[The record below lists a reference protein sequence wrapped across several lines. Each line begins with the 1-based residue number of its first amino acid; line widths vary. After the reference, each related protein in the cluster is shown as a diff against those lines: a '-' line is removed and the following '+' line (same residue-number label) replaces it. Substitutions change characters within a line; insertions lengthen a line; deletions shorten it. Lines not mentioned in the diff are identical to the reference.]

1 MTLKNDDSGLTAHPC
16 DVCGSMDAAVI
27 EAVLPYTGGQEVHT
41 CKSCGFVFAQKRR
54 SDDAIRE
61 DWAKSMFRA
70 DGDFDV
76 EQTQSQGYTGY
87 TAKIPAVVAR
97 LTYAL
102 ENFESEIGFGGKAV
116 CDVGAGEGDFLCWVR
131 DRKSPRSVFG
141 VEPSE
146 ANCKLLERQ
155 GIPHFVGGIEEFVS
169 ARGVGPKFDV
179 VTLSWTLE
187 NTQNARRVL
196 ELIAGL
202 LPVGGYLQVTTGSR
216 ILVPFRKPLH
226 YYFNPRNPVDLHS
239 FHFSHNSLCGLMA
252 ATGFEPVR
260 SNRFIDTDY
269 LSVIGRKQDGDRK
282 SSRKD
287 DYRAVIAFFERWKA
301 ETEAFYRDR

>member
-1 MTLKNDDSGLTAHPC
+1 MEAE
-16 DVCGSMDAAVI
+16 VI
-27 EAVLPYTGGQEVHT
+27 EVVLSYTGGQEVHT

-54 SDDAIRE
+54 SDDAIRQ
-61 DWAKSMFRA
+61 DWAQSMFRA

-76 EQTQSQGYTGY
+76 EQTQSEGYTGY

-102 ENFESEIGFGGKAV
+102 ENFDSEIGFANKTV
-116 CDVGAGEGDFLCWVR
+116 CDIGAGEGDFLAWVR

-146 ANCKLLERQ
+146 ANGKLLQRER
-155 GIPHFVGGIEEFVS
+155 IPHFVGGVEEY
-169 ARGVGPKFDV
+169 AAAGGGGKFDV

-187 NTQNARRVL
+187 NTQSARRVL
-196 ELIAGL
+196 EIIAGL
-202 LPVGGYLQVTTGSR
+202 LPVGGFLQVTTGSR
-216 ILVPFRKPLH
+216 ILVPFKKPLH

-252 ATGFEPVR
+252 ATGFVPIR
-260 SNRFIDTDY
+260 SNRFMDTDY
-269 LSVIGRKQDGDRK
+269 LSVIGQKHDGTSKPTWPR
-282 SSRKD
+282 D
-287 DYRAVIAFFERWKA
+287 DYRAVIGFFERWAA
-301 ETEAFYRDR
+301 ETESFYRN

>member
-1 MTLKNDDSGLTAHPC
+1 MTSTTNNNALTAYAC
-16 DVCGSMDAAVI
+16 DVCGCMEAEVI

-41 CKSCGFVFAQKRR
+41 CRTCGFVFAQKRR
-54 SDDAIRE
+54 LDEAIRE
-61 DWAKSMFRA
+61 DWAQSMFRA

-76 EQTQSQGYTGY
+76 EQTQSEGYTGY

-102 ENFESEIGFGGKAV
+102 ENFDSVIGFAGKAV
-116 CDVGAGEGDFLCWVR
+116 CDVGAGEGDFLSWVK
-131 DRKSPRSVFG
+131 DRKSPRSIYG
-141 VEPSE
+141 IEPSE
-146 ANCKLLERQ
+146 ANGRLLQ
-155 GIPHFVGGIEEFVS
+155 AQDVPHFVGGIEAYAAS
-169 ARGVGPKFDV
+169 GAAGKFDV

-187 NTQNARRVL
+187 NTQSARRVL
-196 ELIAGL
+196 ETVAEL

-252 ATGFEPVR
+252 ATGFEPIQ

-269 LSVIGRKQDGDRK
+269 LSIIGQKHDG
-282 SSRKD
+282 SRKRAWPRD
-287 DYRAVIAFFERWKA
+287 DYRAVLSFFERWKA
-301 ETEAFYRDR
+301 ETEGFYRD